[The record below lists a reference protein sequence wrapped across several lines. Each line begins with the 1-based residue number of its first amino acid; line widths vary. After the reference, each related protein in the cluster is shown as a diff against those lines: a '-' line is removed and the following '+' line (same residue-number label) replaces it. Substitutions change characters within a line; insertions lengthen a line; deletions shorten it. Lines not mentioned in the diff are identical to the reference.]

1 MLNLTRKFAVI
12 GGVVI
17 FVAMVALAYANH
29 VAATSHLT
37 ALAEQNN
44 IALAKATSNNLWQ
57 RFSPFIQSNRAGLP
71 SPTDDPYI
79 AALHAEVVAQM
90 RGLNIV
96 KVKIYNPDGITVFST
111 ETKQIG
117 EDKSRNAGFVAARG
131 GTVISELT
139 YRNSFSAFEGV
150 IEDRNLLA
158 TYVPLFTA
166 GPGSVVE
173 GVFEIYADVTEFL
186 ARVRRAQIFETA
198 ILVVT
203 FVTIY
208 VAMLLVVMRLER
220 AGHKQQAANIKLAAS
235 VARAESASQMKSEF
249 LANISHE
256 LRTPLNAIIGFSD
269 ILAQQYFGP
278 LTPKQEE
285 YVNDIS
291 QSGRHLLALINDI
304 LDMTKVETGKLELR
318 DDKIDA
324 SAVIESCMPLVRQWA
339 TEAGITLLAE
349 LPSDLPPLR
358 ADELRV
364 RQILLNLLS
373 NAIKF
378 TAAGGHVTVGA
389 SRHESGGL
397 AFSVI
402 DTGIGMS
409 ADEVGLAMMPF
420 RQVDN
425 SLARKYEGTGLG
437 LPLVKA
443 LVELHGG
450 RLQLRS
456 TPKIGTS
463 VTAIFPA
470 QRIVLPG
477 DSANDTIAASAPR
490 VSAG

>member
-1 MLNLTRKFAVI
+1 MQNLTRKFAVI
-12 GGVVI
+12 GGAVVL
-17 FVAMVALAYANH
+17 VAMLALTYANYM
-29 VAATSHLT
+29 AATSHLV

-44 IALAKATSNNLWQ
+44 VALAKATSNTLWQ
-57 RFSPFIQSNRAGLP
+57 RFSPFLQAGTTGP
-71 SPTDDPYI
+71 AAKDDPYV

-90 RGLNIV
+90 RGLNII
-96 KVKIYNPDGITVFST
+96 KVKIYDAKGLTVFST
-111 ETKQIG
+111 EARQIG
-117 EDKSRNAGFVAARG
+117 EDKSKNAGFLAARDG
-131 GTVISELT
+131 KVTSELT

-150 IEDRNLLA
+150 IEDRNVLSS
-158 TYVPLFTA
+158 YVPLYTG
-166 GPGSVVE
+166 GPGSIIE
-173 GVFEIYADVTEFL
+173 GVFEVYADVTDFL
-186 ARVRRAQIFETA
+186 GRMRRAQIFEATIIIA
-198 ILVVT
+198 TLI
-203 FVTIY
+203 TIY
-208 VAMLLVVMRLER
+208 LAMLLVVRRLER
-220 AGHKQQAANIKLAAS
+220 EGHKQQDNNIKLAAS

-269 ILAQQYFGP
+269 ILAQQYYGP
-278 LTPKQEE
+278 LTPKQAE
-285 YVNDIS
+285 YCEDIA

-304 LDMTKVETGKLELR
+304 LDMTKVETGKLDLR
-318 DDKIDA
+318 DDAVDA
-324 SAVIESCMPLVRQWA
+324 SDIVESCMPLVRQWA
-339 TEAGITLLAE
+339 SEAGITLLAE
-349 LPSDLPPLR
+349 LPSDLPKLR
-358 ADELRV
+358 ADEVRV
-364 RQILLNLLS
+364 RQILLNLMS

-378 TAAGGHVTVGA
+378 TRAGGHVTVGA
-389 SRHESGGL
+389 SRHENGGI

-409 ADEVGLAMMPF
+409 AEEVKVAMMPF

-470 QRIVLPG
+470 QRVIVPNS
-477 DSANDTIAASAPR
+477 SANDAIPAARASA
-490 VSAG
+490 S

>member
-1 MLNLTRKFAVI
+1 
-12 GGVVI
+12 
-17 FVAMVALAYANH
+17 
-29 VAATSHLT
+29 
-37 ALAEQNN
+37 
-44 IALAKATSNNLWQ
+44 
-57 RFSPFIQSNRAGLP
+57 
-71 SPTDDPYI
+71 
-79 AALHAEVVAQM
+79 
-90 RGLNIV
+90 
-96 KVKIYNPDGITVFST
+96 
-111 ETKQIG
+111 
-117 EDKSRNAGFVAARG
+117 
-131 GTVISELT
+131 
-139 YRNSFSAFEGV
+139 
-150 IEDRNLLA
+150 
-158 TYVPLFTA
+158 
-166 GPGSVVE
+166 VVE
-173 GVFEIYADVTEFL
+173 GVFEVYADVTEFL
-186 ARVRRAQIFETA
+186 AQVRRAQVYETA
-198 ILVVT
+198 LIVATLAI
-203 FVTIY
+203 IY

-220 AGHKQQAANIKLAAS
+220 ASHKQQDANIKLAAS

-269 ILAQQYFGP
+269 VLAQKYFGP
-278 LTPKQEE
+278 LTAKQDE

-318 DDKIDA
+318 DDRIDA
-324 SAVIESCMPLVRQWA
+324 SSMIESCMPLVRQWA
-339 TEAGITLLAE
+339 SEAGITLLAE

-389 SRHESGGL
+389 SRHESGGI

-409 ADEVGLAMMPF
+409 ADEIELAMMPF

-425 SLARKYEGTGLG
+425 SLSRKYEGTGLG

-456 TPKIGTS
+456 MPKIGTT
-463 VTAIFPA
+463 VTAIFPG
-470 QRIVLPG
+470 QRVIVPES
-477 DSANDTIAASAPR
+477 SANDARPAARASA
-490 VSAG
+490 G